1 MKRCFSK
8 VAKVLI
14 CAMLVAISLL
24 FTGCNERETVP
35 EEKKLEVLSPLK
47 GNSLEKRHEIE
58 GFELITTYD
67 TGDYDLSRW
76 RITDSKVINMTAKV
90 DNLPDGTTVMIEHVH
105 IDMSLK

>member
-35 EEKKLEVLSPLK
+35 EEKIGS
-47 GNSLEKRHEIE
+47 
-58 GFELITTYD
+58 T
-67 TGDYDLSRW
+67 
-76 RITDSKVINMTAKV
+76 
-90 DNLPDGTTVMIEHVH
+90 
-105 IDMSLK
+105 